1 MAKID
6 PEQERRRLIEF
17 YSRQLDGEL
26 EKVATQAHELTE
38 LAREALRAELTRRGL
53 SADLVETA
61 PVIAK
66 KELTVQPGDPPP
78 ETPRPTEPPE
88 PDGELELRQ
97 LVTIRKFR
105 DLPEALLAKGSLES
119 ADIESVLIDDNL
131 VRLDWFWS
139 NLMGGIK
146 LQVDPENVE
155 AAQTILDQPIPE
167 FLEVP
172 GIGAYQQPRCP
183 KCQSLDVTF
192 QELDEPVAYV
202 SAFFSVPIPWTRRAW
217 RCHSCKVEWQE
228 ETKNASDGSPQSSA

>member
-6 PEQERRRLIEF
+6 PEQEGRRLTEF

-26 EKVATQAHELTE
+26 EKVAAEAYELTA
-38 LAREALRAELTRRGL
+38 LAREALHAELTRRGL
-53 SADLVETA
+53 STDLVETV

-66 KELTVQPGDPPP
+66 KDKKGLTVQPGDPPP

-88 PDGELELRQ
+88 PDGELGLRQ

-105 DLPEALLAKGSLES
+105 DLPEALLAKGSLDS
-119 ADIESVLIDDNL
+119 AEIESILIDDNL

-146 LQVDPENVE
+146 LQVDPENME
-155 AAQTILDQPIPE
+155 AAKTILDQPIPE
-167 FLEVP
+167 ILEVP
-172 GIGAYQQPRCP
+172 GIGAYQQPHCP

-217 RCHSCKVEWQE
+217 RCHSCKVEWEEDRLSE
-228 ETKNASDGSPQSSA
+228 ETESSD

>member
-1 MAKID
+1 MARID
-6 PEQERRRLIEF
+6 PEQERRRLNEF
-17 YSRQLDGEL
+17 YSGQLDGEL
-26 EKVATQAHELTE
+26 EKVATQAYELTE

-53 SADLVETA
+53 TADLIETA
-61 PVIAK
+61 PVIAR
-66 KELTVQPGDPPP
+66 KELPVQPGDPPP
-78 ETPRPTEPPE
+78 ETPRLTQPPE
-88 PDGELELRQ
+88 PDGERELGLRE

-119 ADIESVLIDDNL
+119 AEIESILIDDNV

-155 AAQTILDQPIPE
+155 AAQAILDQPIPDN
-167 FLEVP
+167 LEVP
-172 GIGAYQQPRCP
+172 GVGAYQQPHCP
-183 KCQSLDVTF
+183 RCQSLDVTF

-217 RCHSCKVEWQE
+217 RCHSCKVEWEDDGLSEQSE
-228 ETKNASDGSPQSSA
+228 SSD

>member
-6 PEQERRRLIEF
+6 PEQERRRLTES
-17 YSRQLDGEL
+17 YSGQLDGEL
-26 EKVATQAHELTE
+26 EKVATQAYELTE

-53 SADLVETA
+53 SADLIETT

-66 KELTVQPGDPPP
+66 VIARKELTAQPGDPPP
-78 ETPRPTEPPE
+78 ETPRPTEPRE
-88 PDGELELRQ
+88 PDGELELRP

-119 ADIESVLIDDNL
+119 AEIESALIDDNL

-155 AAQTILDQPIPE
+155 AAQMILDQPIPE
-167 FLEVP
+167 ILEVP
-172 GIGAYQQPRCP
+172 GIGA
-183 KCQSLDVTF
+183 
-192 QELDEPVAYV
+192 
-202 SAFFSVPIPWTRRAW
+202 
-217 RCHSCKVEWQE
+217 
-228 ETKNASDGSPQSSA
+228 

>member
-6 PEQERRRLIEF
+6 PEQERRRLTEF
-17 YSRQLDGEL
+17 YSVQLDGEL
-26 EKVATQAHELTE
+26 EKVATEAYELTA
-38 LAREALRAELTRRGL
+38 LAREALHAELTRRGL
-53 SADLVETA
+53 SADLVEAA
-61 PVIAK
+61 PVIAR

-78 ETPRPTEPPE
+78 ETPRPTEPRE
-88 PDGELELRQ
+88 PDGELELRP

-119 ADIESVLIDDNL
+119 AEIESALIDDNL

-155 AAQTILDQPIPE
+155 AAQMILDQPIPE
-167 FLEVP
+167 ILEVP

-202 SAFFSVPIPWTRRAW
+202 SAFFSVPIPWTRGAW
-217 RCHSCKVEWQE
+217 RCHSCKVEWEDRFSE
-228 ETKNASDGSPQSSA
+228 ETESSD